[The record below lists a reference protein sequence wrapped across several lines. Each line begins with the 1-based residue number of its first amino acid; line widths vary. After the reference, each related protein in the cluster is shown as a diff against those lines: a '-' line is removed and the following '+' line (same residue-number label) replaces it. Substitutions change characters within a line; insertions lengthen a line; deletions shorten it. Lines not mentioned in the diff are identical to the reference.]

1 LWGND
6 MPPGRESPRSDGLHR
21 SRSIG
26 VGLARTGYAWL
37 HPFRLPAGG
46 GIIDADMRLQNPSRV
61 AVWVGGSAIAL
72 MAAGLVLMFVD
83 RSAAVPSGAS
93 SYDWSLPN
101 ALSVF
106 ANIVGISIGTVVA
119 AKRPDNRIG
128 WFFMAAGIT
137 LGIAGFAGAYAV
149 HALFTDPGSWPGGLF
164 AAWLASWT
172 SFIPVYMLTFL
183 FLLFP
188 TGEVRSPRWRPI
200 WWLLVGSTIAATIA
214 GIFYASTVWRDP
226 YAPQG
231 TPSTLATVLFLSF
244 FLFPLIVSLIASLVA
259 VIVRAIY
266 STGDER
272 LQIKWFATGAA
283 LVVLS
288 FLINFT
294 QSETTPVW
302 ISVFQSVAFIFL
314 FSTIAIA
321 VLKYRLY
328 EIDVVINR
336 AVVYGTLAVFI
347 TLIYAAIVVGVGTM
361 VGGQSSKFLAA
372 VAAAVI
378 AIAFQPVRERS
389 RRFANRLVY
398 GKRATP
404 YEVLSDFAERVAG
417 TYAVDDVLP
426 RTAHILAEG
435 MGARSADVWVKVG
448 TELRTAG
455 SWPPTS
461 ASHVPITDDVTVPGA
476 TATAPV
482 RYQGELLGALS
493 VTKAPGEALTSADEK
508 LLADVASQ
516 AGLVLRN
523 VGLIEE
529 LRASRQRLVAAQD
542 EERRKIERNL
552 HDGVQQQLVAL
563 NVQAG
568 LLARV
573 GNGDPSKLAEMA
585 EQLQTR
591 ATEALDDL
599 RDLAR
604 GIYPP
609 LLADKGLGAAL
620 EAQARKSVVPVSVET
635 NGIGRYEQPVEAAVY
650 FCTLEALNNV
660 AKYARA
666 SNARVTIGQN
676 DGHLR
681 FTVTDDGAGFDTA
694 TTGYGTGLQGMADR
708 LDSIGGTLRITST
721 PGAGTSVSG
730 IVPVA

>member
-1 LWGND
+1 
-6 MPPGRESPRSDGLHR
+6 
-21 SRSIG
+21 
-26 VGLARTGYAWL
+26 
-37 HPFRLPAGG
+37 
-46 GIIDADMRLQNPSRV
+46 
-61 AVWVGGSAIAL
+61 
-72 MAAGLVLMFVD
+72 
-83 RSAAVPSGAS
+83 
-93 SYDWSLPN
+93 
-101 ALSVF
+101 
-106 ANIVGISIGTVVA
+106 
-119 AKRPDNRIG
+119 
-128 WFFMAAGIT
+128 
-137 LGIAGFAGAYAV
+137 
-149 HALFTDPGSWPGGLF
+149 
-164 AAWLASWT
+164 
-172 SFIPVYMLTFL
+172 
-183 FLLFP
+183 
-188 TGEVRSPRWRPI
+188 
-200 WWLLVGSTIAATIA
+200 
-214 GIFYASTVWRDP
+214 
-226 YAPQG
+226 
-231 TPSTLATVLFLSF
+231 
-244 FLFPLIVSLIASLVA
+244 
-259 VIVRAIY
+259 
-266 STGDER
+266 
-272 LQIKWFATGAA
+272 
-283 LVVLS
+283 
-288 FLINFT
+288 FT
-294 QSETTPVW
+294 QGQVTPVW

-347 TLIYAAIVVGVGTM
+347 TVIYAAIVVGVGTL

-372 VAAAVI
+372 LAAAVI

-448 TELRTAG
+448 SELRTAG
-455 SWPPTS
+455 SWPS
-461 ASHVPITDDVTVPGA
+461 ASVSRVPLTDNIAVPGA

-493 VTKAPGEALTSADEK
+493 VTKAPGEALTSTDQK

-563 NVQAG
+563 NVQLG
-568 LLARV
+568 LLEQSA
-573 GNGDPSKLAEMA
+573 GKDPERDRQLAA
-585 EQLQTR
+585 KIGSQ
-591 ATEALDDL
+591 ASAALEDL

-620 EAQARKSVVPVSVET
+620 EAQARKAVVPVSVET
-635 NGIGRYEQPVEAAVY
+635 DGVGRYEQPVEAAVY
-650 FCTLEALNNV
+650 FCAL
-660 AKYARA
+660 
-666 SNARVTIGQN
+666 
-676 DGHLR
+676 
-681 FTVTDDGAGFDTA
+681 
-694 TTGYGTGLQGMADR
+694 
-708 LDSIGGTLRITST
+708 
-721 PGAGTSVSG
+721 
-730 IVPVA
+730 

>member
-1 LWGND
+1 
-6 MPPGRESPRSDGLHR
+6 
-21 SRSIG
+21 
-26 VGLARTGYAWL
+26 
-37 HPFRLPAGG
+37 
-46 GIIDADMRLQNPSRV
+46 MRLTNPSRV
-61 AVWVGGSAIAL
+61 AVWIGSSAIAL
-72 MAAGLVLMFVD
+72 MVAGLVLMFLD
-83 RSAAVPSGAS
+83 RASVVPSAASQ
-93 SYDWSLPN
+93 YDWSLAN

-106 ANIVGISIGTVVA
+106 ANIVGVSIGTVVA
-119 AKRPDNRIG
+119 AKRSDNRIG
-128 WFFMAAGIT
+128 WFFMAAGIS
-137 LGIAGFAGAYAV
+137 LGITAFAGAYAV
-149 HALFTDPGSWPGGLF
+149 HALVVDPGSLPGGLF

-172 SFIPVYMLTFL
+172 SFFPIYMLTFL

-188 TGEVRSPRWRPI
+188 TGEIRSPRWRPV
-200 WWLLVGSTIAATIA
+200 WWLLAGSTIVATVAAILFATSMWHDP
-214 GIFYASTVWRDP
+214 FASTN
-226 YAPQG
+226 AG
-231 TPSTLATVLFLSF
+231 SPSGPVMALFLIC
-244 FLFPLIVSLIASLVA
+244 FLLPLIASLIASLAA
-259 VIVRAIY
+259 VIARAIY

-294 QSETTPVW
+294 QGETTPAW

-336 AVVYGTLAVFI
+336 AVVYGSLAVFI
-347 TLIYAAIVVGVGTM
+347 TVIYAAIVVGVGAL
-361 VGGQSSKFLAA
+361 VGSQSNRFLTAL
-372 VAAAVI
+372 AAAVI

-398 GKRATP
+398 GTRATP
-404 YEVLSDFAERVAG
+404 YEVLSDFAERIAG
-417 TYAVDDVLP
+417 SYAVDDVLP

-435 MGARSADVWVKVG
+435 MGARSADVWVRVG
-448 TELRTAG
+448 PELRTAG
-455 SWPPTS
+455 SWPSVS
-461 ASHVPITDDVTVPGA
+461 ASRVPIHGDDVVVPDA

-493 VTKAPGEALTSADEK
+493 VTKAPGEALTSADTK
-508 LLADVASQ
+508 LLSDVASQ

-568 LLARV
+568 LIARIGTTEPAKV
-573 GNGDPSKLAEMA
+573 AEMA

-591 ATEALDDL
+591 ASEALDDL

-609 LLADKGLGAAL
+609 LLADKGLAAAL
-620 EAQARKSVVPVSVET
+620 EGQARKAAIPVSIET
-635 NGIGRYEQPVEAAVY
+635 DGIGRYDQAVEAAVY

-660 AKYARA
+660 AKYADA
-666 SNARVTIGQN
+666 SAATVSLRRS
-676 DGHLR
+676 DGWLS
-681 FTVTDDGAGFDTA
+681 FTVRDDGAGFDTNS
-694 TTGYGTGLQGMADR
+694 TSYGTGLQGLADR
-708 LDSIGGTLRITST
+708 LDAIGGTLQVTSG

-730 IVPVA
+730 SVPVG